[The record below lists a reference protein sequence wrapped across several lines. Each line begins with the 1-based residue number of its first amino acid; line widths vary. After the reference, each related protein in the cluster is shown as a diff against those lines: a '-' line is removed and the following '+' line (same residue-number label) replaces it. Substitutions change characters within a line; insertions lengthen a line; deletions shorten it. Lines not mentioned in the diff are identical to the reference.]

1 MLEFFIA
8 LFGGAY
14 LLGRS
19 AIDRINKHDYRMW
32 ADEHERRY
40 REIKEKLTDKMLEY
54 RYNDLLLDG
63 KLTKD
68 IVSKIEDDLIFI
80 YGENWRKQ
88 FGISVT
94 KDTPW
99 LSDDDI
105 LINQEIAL
113 HLLMSKHGKIRSLN
127 IHRGYGI
134 GGIDTAPI
142 HIRFGQ
148 RLEHNL
154 QEAGVTWMRLVAEPP
169 QWYTGDGIPYGG
181 DMVWEY
187 LLRDSN
193 NTIRLW

>member
-8 LFGGAY
+8 LFGGAH
-14 LLGRS
+14 LLGRA
-19 AIDRINKHDYRMW
+19 AIDRINKNDYRMW
-32 ADEHERRY
+32 ADEQQRRY
-40 REIKEKLTDKMLEY
+40 REIKEKLVDRELEDK
-54 RYNDLLLDG
+54 YNDMLLKG
-63 KLTKD
+63 KLTKY

-80 YGENWRKQ
+80 YGENWRNR

-99 LSDDDI
+99 LSNDDI
-105 LINQEIAL
+105 LSNQEIAF
-113 HLLMSKHGKIRSLN
+113 HLLLSKHGKIYGLN
-127 IHRGYGI
+127 IYKGYII
-134 GGIDTAPI
+134 GGRNTAPI

-154 QEAGVTWMRLVAEPP
+154 KEAGVTWMRLVAEPP

-181 DMVWEY
+181 VMVWEY
-187 LLRDSN
+187 ILRDSN